1 MVNTKIELSSVCKES
16 AAEPSFSFQSSI
28 VDFFFIYRNSII
40 KSHVFVALDLFILF
54 KKKNMAS
61 QFPVKKNIKPN
72 ISDKNNSTH
81 G

>member
-1 MVNTKIELSSVCKES
+1 M
-16 AAEPSFSFQSSI
+16 
-28 VDFFFIYRNSII
+28 
-40 KSHVFVALDLFILF
+40 ALDLFILF

-72 ISDKNNSTH
+72 KSDKNNSTH